1 MLSLAGSELICVWGT
16 KMPLK
21 DKTTNSRL
29 SASQWQATVSD
40 TFFPLETKMVEDLS
54 FSGDLNTWNLG
65 IVGLSQMRCDGILYK
80 RHKRHFLE
88 EVKSSLL
95 ITIPK
100 LGDVGFSQN
109 QRQATCS
116 PGSFLVERGDV
127 PYEFWHEQ
135 TNELLVL
142 KVSSESVRARI
153 GPTDRLGALSFD
165 GTQGVANF
173 FLDVVKTT
181 AQHVDV
187 LDETAR
193 TAAGMHILDL
203 LCLSIRND
211 ERVLD
216 SNMSSIRAAHLHRA
230 EQFIRNNLND
240 EDLSSTQV
248 AEACNV
254 SLRYLQQL
262 FLDAEKSISGFI
274 REKRLVRSH
283 EDLSVTGS
291 TTTVAEIAH
300 KWGFSDQSQFN
311 KAYRAHFGCTPT
323 DTRKGTDKN
332 QQAGPP

>member
-1 MLSLAGSELICVWGT
+1 MDRS
-16 KMPLK
+16 
-21 DKTTNSRL
+21 DKPANDRL
-29 SASQWQATVSD
+29 TASQWQAAVSD
-40 TFFPLETKMVEDLS
+40 TFFPLEAKMTDEQS
-54 FSGDLNTWNLG
+54 FSGDLDTWDLG
-65 IVGLSQMRCDGILYK
+65 IIGLSQMRCDGILYK

-88 EVKSSLL
+88 EVDSSLL
-95 ITIPK
+95 ITIPRI
-100 LGDVGFSQN
+100 GDVGFSQN
-109 QRQATCS
+109 ERQATCA
-116 PGSFLVERGDV
+116 PGGFLVERGDL
-127 PYEFWHEQ
+127 PYEFWHAQ

-165 GTQGVANF
+165 GTQGVANY
-173 FLDVVKTT
+173 FLDVVQTT
-181 AQHVDV
+181 AAHVGD

-203 LCLSIRND
+203 LCLSIRKD
-211 ERVLD
+211 DRVLD

-230 EQFIRNNLND
+230 EQFIRNNLSN
-240 EDLSSTQV
+240 EDLSSSHV

-262 FLDAEKSISGFI
+262 FLDANKSISGFI

-283 EDLSVTGS
+283 EDLSVRGDR
-291 TTTVAEIAH
+291 TTVAQIAY

-323 DTRKGTDKN
+323 DTRKAVQRK
-332 QQAGPP
+332 QQAGLP

>member
-1 MLSLAGSELICVWGT
+1 MNR
-16 KMPLK
+16 K
-21 DKTTNSRL
+21 DQTAKERL
-29 SASQWQATVSD
+29 SARQWQAAVSD
-40 TFFPLETKMVEDLS
+40 TFFPLETTMAEEQS

-80 RHKRHFLE
+80 RNKRHFLD
-88 EVKSSLL
+88 EVESSLL
-95 ITIPK
+95 ITIPR
-100 LGDVGFSQN
+100 LGDVGFNQN
-109 QRQATCS
+109 QRDATCS
-116 PGSFLVERGDV
+116 PGSFLVERGDL

-165 GTQGVANF
+165 GTQGVANY
-173 FLDVVKTT
+173 FLDVVKMT

-187 LDETAR
+187 LDEAAR
-193 TAAGMHILDL
+193 SAAGMHILDL
-203 LCLSIRND
+203 LCLAIRND
-211 ERVLD
+211 DRVLD

-230 EQFIRNNLND
+230 EQFIRNNLNN
-240 EDLSSTQV
+240 EKLSSSLV

-262 FLDAEKSISGFI
+262 FLDANKSISGFI
-274 REKRLVRSH
+274 REKRLVRAY
-283 EDLSVTGS
+283 EDLSLKGD

-311 KAYRAHFGCTPT
+311 KAYRSHFGCTPT
-323 DTRKGTDKN
+323 DTRKGAGRN
-332 QQAGPP
+332 Q

>member
-1 MLSLAGSELICVWGT
+1 MYRKEKAT
-16 KMPLK
+16 A
-21 DKTTNSRL
+21 DRL
-29 SASQWQATVSD
+29 TPKQWQATVSD
-40 TFFPLETKMVEDLS
+40 TFFPLETTMVDEDS
-54 FSGDLNTWNLG
+54 FTGDLNTWNLG
-65 IVGLSQMRCDGILYK
+65 IVGLSQMHCDGILYK
-80 RHKRHFLE
+80 RNKRHFLD
-88 EVKSSLL
+88 EVESSLL

-100 LGDVGFSQN
+100 LGNVGFNQN

-116 PGSFLVERGDV
+116 PGSFLVERGDL

-135 TNELLVL
+135 SNELLVL

-165 GTQGVANF
+165 GTQGVANY

-181 AQHVDV
+181 AQHVEH

-203 LCLSIRND
+203 LCLAIRKD

-230 EQFIRNNLND
+230 EQFIRSNLNN
-240 EDLSSTQV
+240 EDLSSSLV

-262 FLDAEKSISGFI
+262 FLDADRSISGFI
-274 REKRLVRSH
+274 REKRLVRAH
-283 EDLSVTGS
+283 EDLSVKGS

-300 KWGFSDQSQFN
+300 RWGFSDQSQFN
-311 KAYRAHFGCTPT
+311 KAYRSHFGCTPT
-323 DTRKGTDKN
+323 DTRKGAKQN
-332 QQAGPP
+332 QQVGPP